1 MDRRYESL
9 ATTPALFA
17 CLACRDSK
25 RRCDRA
31 LPQCRGCLQ
40 KRIVCDY
47 PYRRKKRER
56 KSQPAPLKAV
66 VSPTSGLLTDQVS
79 LTAET
84 SQPSPEYD
92 VFHHGSSQSV
102 TANFLTERFLD
113 PEAFISAQ
121 LKVPEP
127 SVDHLITKEVSDFV
141 GDVANVKA
149 ISDKFFASVHEWM
162 PIVSKIQFLANLVSW
177 LTHKRA
183 ELFFLILAM
192 RLSSE
197 QVSNPRTALYQV
209 TKYLQFRLEH
219 SGVLSLQVI
228 QASVL
233 VTLYEIG
240 HGVYPSAFL
249 SIAGCA
255 RYATA
260 LGIDQSILCR
270 DLSGISWNE
279 LEERRR
285 VWWSILVLDRFLN
298 LSDPSRHLVTPDP
311 ILANW
316 LPVDDAAF
324 NDGSGRPED
333 AYMLG
338 SATALDLG
346 RFARFAQAAHLL
358 GQVLRHVAEGSPES
372 ETAQLRRTI
381 FSLVNVSRLEAH
393 LRQMEFCSQTAVC
406 YWYVQIGKSSHC
418 LACSLT
424 ASSGILLLDSSQAK
438 NKDSV
443 EASIT
448 SPEQLSTETDS
459 ISQSALQI
467 STHIIT
473 RRSFMEIHNRS
484 SPFLLHMLYRVAVL
498 YLETSPST
506 PGGTTADKLH
516 VIKQGIEIMGR
527 RWQVARMHARRT
539 ALEYPLT
546 RRLESYLSLLSRHE
560 IMQAMR

>member
-1 MDRRYESL
+1 MDGRYESL
-9 ATTPALFA
+9 ATTPAPFA

-25 RRCDRA
+25 RR
-31 LPQCRGCLQ
+31 

-56 KSQPAPLKAV
+56 KTRPAPSNAV
-66 VSPTSGLLTDQVS
+66 VSPTSGLLTDQAS
-79 LTAET
+79 FTAET
-84 SQPSPEYD
+84 SHPSPEHD
-92 VFHHGSSQSV
+92 HALHLGSSPSAA
-102 TANFLTERFLD
+102 ANFLTERFLD
-113 PEAFISAQ
+113 PEAFTSAQ

-127 SVDHLITKEVSDFV
+127 SADHLITKEVSDFV
-141 GDVANVKA
+141 GDVANIKA

-162 PIVSKIQFLANLVSW
+162 PVVSRIQFLANLVSW

-183 ELFFLILAM
+183 ELFYLILAM

-197 QVSNPRTALYQV
+197 QVLNPRTPLYQA

-233 VTLYEIG
+233 VALYEIG

-260 LGIDQSILCR
+260 LGIDKSIVCR
-270 DLSGISWNE
+270 ELSGISWNE

-285 VWWSILVLDRFLN
+285 VWWSILVLD
-298 LSDPSRHLVTPDP
+298 SRHLVTPDP
-311 ILANW
+311 ILENW

-324 NDGSGRPED
+324 NNGSGRPED
-333 AYMLG
+333 AYTLG

-406 YWYVQIGKSSHC
+406 YC
-418 LACSLT
+418 
-424 ASSGILLLDSSQAK
+424 GILLLDSSQAK
-438 NKDSV
+438 NKDRS
-443 EASIT
+443 ESSAT
-448 SPEQLSTETDS
+448 SLDQLSTETDS
-459 ISQSALQI
+459 ISQMALQI
-467 STHIIT
+467 SNHIIT

-484 SPFLLHMLYRVAVL
+484 SPFLLHMFYRVAL
-498 YLETSPST
+498 LHLKASRST
-506 PGGTTADKLH
+506 PGGATADKLH
-516 VIKQGIEIMGR
+516 LIKQAMEVIGR
-527 RWQVARMHARRT
+527 RWQVAQ
-539 ALEYPLT
+539 
-546 RRLESYLSLLSRHE
+546 SYLSLLSRHE

>member
-1 MDRRYESL
+1 MDGRYESL
-9 ATTPALFA
+9 ATTPAPFA

-56 KSQPAPLKAV
+56 KTRPAPSNAV
-66 VSPTSGLLTDQVS
+66 VSPTSGLLTDQAS
-79 LTAET
+79 FTAET
-84 SQPSPEYD
+84 SHPSPEYD
-92 VFHHGSSQSV
+92 ALHLGSSQSAA
-102 TANFLTERFLD
+102 ANFLTERFLD
-113 PEAFISAQ
+113 PEAFTSAQ

-141 GDVANVKA
+141 GDVANIKA

-162 PIVSKIQFLANLVSW
+162 PIVSRIQFLANLVSW

-183 ELFFLILAM
+183 ELFYLILAM

-197 QVSNPRTALYQV
+197 QVSNPRTPLYQA

-233 VTLYEIG
+233 VALYEIG

-249 SIAGCA
+249 SIAECA

-260 LGIDQSILCR
+260 LGIDRSILCR
-270 DLSGISWNE
+270 DLSGISWTE

-311 ILANW
+311 ILENW

-324 NDGSGRPED
+324 NNGSGRPED
-333 AYMLG
+333 AYTLG

-406 YWYVQIGKSSHC
+406 YC
-418 LACSLT
+418 
-424 ASSGILLLDSSQAK
+424 GILLLDSSQAK
-438 NKDSV
+438 NKDISKL
-443 EASIT
+443 SIT
-448 SPEQLSTETDS
+448 SLDQLSTETDS
-459 ISQSALQI
+459 ISQTALQI
-467 STHIIT
+467 SNHIIT

-484 SPFLLHMLYRVAVL
+484 SPFLLHMFYRVAL
-498 YLETSPST
+498 LHLEALPST
-506 PGGTTADKLH
+506 PRGTTADKLH
-516 VIKQGIEIMGR
+516 LLKQAMEIIGR
-527 RWQVARMHARRT
+527 RWQVAQ
-539 ALEYPLT
+539 
-546 RRLESYLSLLSRHE
+546 SYLSLLSRHE

>member
-1 MDRRYESL
+1 MDKPYESL
-9 ATTPALFA
+9 ATTPAPFA
-17 CLACRDSK
+17 CVACRDSK

-56 KSQPAPLKAV
+56 KTLPEAAPSNAV
-66 VSPTSGLLTDQVS
+66 VSPTSGLLTDQAS

-84 SQPSPEYD
+84 SQPSPDYD
-92 VFHHGSSQSV
+92 AFHLGTSQSAA
-102 TANFLTERFLD
+102 ANFLTERFLD
-113 PEAFISAQ
+113 PEAFSSAQ

-127 SVDHLITKEVSDFV
+127 SVDHFITKEVSDFV
-141 GDVANVKA
+141 GDVAQIKA

-162 PIVSKIQFLANLVSW
+162 PIVSRIQFLANLVGW

-183 ELFFLILAM
+183 ELFYLILAM

-197 QVSNPRTALYQV
+197 QVSNPRTPLYQAS
-209 TKYLQFRLEH
+209 KYLQFRLEH

-228 QASVL
+228 QASML
-233 VTLYEIG
+233 VALYEIG
-240 HGVYPSAFL
+240 HGVYPSAYL

-260 LGIDQSILCR
+260 LGIDRSILNR
-270 DLSGISWNE
+270 DLNGISWNE

-285 VWWSILVLDRFLN
+285 VCPRFLN

-311 ILANW
+311 TLENW

-324 NDGSGRPED
+324 NNGSGKPED
-333 AYMLG
+333 AYTLG

-406 YWYVQIGKSSHC
+406 YC
-418 LACSLT
+418 
-424 ASSGILLLDSSQAK
+424 GILLMDSSQAK
-438 NKDSV
+438 DKDRSLD
-443 EASIT
+443 
-448 SPEQLSTETDS
+448 QLSTETDA
-459 ISQSALQI
+459 ILQSALQL

-473 RRSFMEIHNRS
+473 RRSFVEIHNRS
-484 SPFLLHMLYRVAVL
+484 SPFLLHMLYRVALL
-498 YLETSPST
+498 YLEASRSA
-506 PGGTTADKLH
+506 PGDTTADKLH
-516 VIKQGIEIMGR
+516 LIKQGMEMMGR
-527 RWQVARMHARRT
+527 RWQIAQ
-539 ALEYPLT
+539 
-546 RRLESYLSLLSRHE
+546 SYLSLLSRHE
-560 IMQAMR
+560 IMQAMK

>member
-1 MDRRYESL
+1 MDGRYESL
-9 ATTPALFA
+9 ATTPAPFA

-31 LPQCRGCLQ
+31 LPQCRGCLR

-56 KSQPAPLKAV
+56 KTRPAPSNAV
-66 VSPTSGLLTDQVS
+66 VSPTSGLLTDQAS
-79 LTAET
+79 FTAET
-84 SQPSPEYD
+84 SHPSPEYD
-92 VFHHGSSQSV
+92 HALHLGSSPSAA
-102 TANFLTERFLD
+102 ANFLTERFLD
-113 PEAFISAQ
+113 PEAFTSAQ
-121 LKVPEP
+121 LRVPEP
-127 SVDHLITKEVSDFV
+127 SVDHLITKQVSDFV
-141 GDVANVKA
+141 GDVANIKA
-149 ISDKFFASVHEWM
+149 TSDKFFASVHEWM
-162 PIVSKIQFLANLVSW
+162 PVVSRIQFLANLVSW

-183 ELFFLILAM
+183 ELFYLILAM

-197 QVSNPRTALYQV
+197 QVSNPRTPLYQA
-209 TKYLQFRLEH
+209 TKHLQFRLEH

-233 VTLYEIG
+233 VALYEIG

-260 LGIDQSILCR
+260 LGIDKSILHR
-270 DLSGISWNE
+270 DLTGISWNE

-298 LSDPSRHLVTPDP
+298 LCDPSRHLVTPDP
-311 ILANW
+311 ILENW

-324 NDGSGRPED
+324 NNGSGRPED
-333 AYMLG
+333 AYTLG

-406 YWYVQIGKSSHC
+406 YC
-418 LACSLT
+418 
-424 ASSGILLLDSSQAK
+424 GILLLDSSQAK
-438 NKDSV
+438 NKDRSGSSV
-443 EASIT
+443 T
-448 SPEQLSTETDS
+448 SLDQLSTETDA
-459 ISQSALQI
+459 ISQTALQI
-467 STHIIT
+467 SNHILT

-484 SPFLLHMLYRVAVL
+484 SPFLLHMFYRVAL
-498 YLETSPST
+498 LHLEASRST
-506 PGGTTADKLH
+506 PGGATADKLH
-516 VIKQGIEIMGR
+516 LIKQAMEVIGR
-527 RWQVARMHARRT
+527 RWQVAQ
-539 ALEYPLT
+539 
-546 RRLESYLSLLSRHE
+546 SYLSLLSRHE

>member
-9 ATTPALFA
+9 ATTPAPFA

-56 KSQPAPLKAV
+56 KTQPAPSNAV
-66 VSPTSGLLTDQVS
+66 VSPTSGLLTDQAS
-79 LTAET
+79 LTAEI
-84 SQPSPEYD
+84 SSHPSPDYD
-92 VFHHGSSQSV
+92 AFHPGSSQSAA
-102 TANFLTERFLD
+102 ANFLTERFLD
-113 PEAFISAQ
+113 PEAFVSAQ

-141 GDVANVKA
+141 GDVANIKA
-149 ISDKFFASVHEWM
+149 ISDKFFTSVHEWM
-162 PIVSKIQFLANLVSW
+162 PIVSRIQFLANLVGW

-197 QVSNPRTALYQV
+197 QVSNPRSRLYQV

-233 VTLYEIG
+233 VALYEIG
-240 HGVYPSAFL
+240 HGVYPSAYL

-270 DLSGISWNE
+270 DLNGISWNE

-285 VWWSILVLDRFLN
+285 VWWSILVLD
-298 LSDPSRHLVTPDP
+298 SRHLVTPDP
-311 ILANW
+311 ILENW

-333 AYMLG
+333 AYTLG

-381 FSLVNVSRLEAH
+381 FSLVSISKLEAH

-406 YWYVQIGKSSHC
+406 YC
-418 LACSLT
+418 
-424 ASSGILLLDSSQAK
+424 GILLLDSSQAK
-438 NKDSV
+438 NKDRAESFV
-443 EASIT
+443 T
-448 SPEQLSTETDS
+448 SLDQMSTETNL
-459 ISQSALQI
+459 ISQSALQM
-467 STHIIT
+467 SNYLIT
-473 RRSFMEIHNRS
+473 RRSFMDIHNRS
-484 SPFLLHMLYRVAVL
+484 SPFLLHMMYRVALL
-498 YLETSPST
+498 YLESSRPT
-506 PGGTTADKLH
+506 PGDTTADKLH
-516 VIKQGIEIMGR
+516 LIKQGMEIIGR
-527 RWQVARMHARRT
+527 RWQIAQ
-539 ALEYPLT
+539 
-546 RRLESYLSLLSRHE
+546 SYLSLLSRHE
-560 IMQAMR
+560 IMQAMK